1 MDFGCSSVGF
11 GSEYSVTGVG
21 FDFEDSLAGIGF
33 DSEKSGAGAGTDSDR
48 STAGF
53 GSDLEG
59 PGHDPGLGV
68 LLRDPERTGCR
79 SLEGIH
85 PSPCIPA

>member
-1 MDFGCSSVGF
+1 MAVGIGF

-21 FDFEDSLAGIGF
+21 FDFEDSLAGVGF
-33 DSEKSGAGAGTDSDR
+33 DSEKSGAGADSDR
-48 STAGF
+48 SAAGF
-53 GSDLEG
+53 GSALEG
-59 PGHDPGLGV
+59 PGHDPGSGV

-85 PSPCIPA
+85 PSPCTPT